1 MSSSPS
7 VPSSDEPKPAW
18 VRRIE
23 KRLDLVQEIGQRLQE
38 RAAQRGALSRSA
50 ADLEREA
57 QEE

>member
-1 MSSSPS
+1 MSDSPS
-7 VPSSDEPKPAW
+7 VPSSNEPKPAW

-23 KRLDLVQEIGQRLQE
+23 KRMDFVQETAERLQAY
-38 RAAQRGALSRSA
+38 AARHGALSRSA